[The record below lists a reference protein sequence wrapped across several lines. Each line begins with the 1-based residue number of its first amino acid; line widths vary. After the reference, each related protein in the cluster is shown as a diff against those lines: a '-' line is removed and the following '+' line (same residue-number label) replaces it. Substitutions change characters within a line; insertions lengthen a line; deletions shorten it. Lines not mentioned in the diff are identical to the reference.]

1 VPESDNEIS
10 FRLRVRRDAIHRK
23 LWIGV
28 PLRIGESGNLL
39 LVPNSVASLSV
50 ITPSAFER
58 LRRAGMIGADI
69 FDFPTGRMSCVLRG
83 VTIAGQAAP
92 DLHVRI
98 RDVDELIGADD
109 RYLMDG
115 YLGLDYL
122 FGAFASITVDTQ
134 RLQVRLGLRPP
145 PGNA

>member
-1 VPESDNEIS
+1 VPETGDVIS
-10 FRLRVRRDAIHRK
+10 FRLRARHDSVHQK
-23 LWIGV
+23 WWLGV
-28 PLRIGESGNLL
+28 PLNIGEFGNLL
-39 LVPNSVASLSV
+39 LVPNSVASRSV
-50 ITPSAFER
+50 ITPSAFQR
-58 LRRAGMIGADI
+58 LRREGLIGADI
-69 FDFPTGRMSCVLRG
+69 YEFPTGRMSCLLRD
-83 VTIAGQAAP
+83 VSIVNQAVP

-134 RLQVRLGLRPP
+134 RLQVTLGLRPP
-145 PGNA
+145 PGDA